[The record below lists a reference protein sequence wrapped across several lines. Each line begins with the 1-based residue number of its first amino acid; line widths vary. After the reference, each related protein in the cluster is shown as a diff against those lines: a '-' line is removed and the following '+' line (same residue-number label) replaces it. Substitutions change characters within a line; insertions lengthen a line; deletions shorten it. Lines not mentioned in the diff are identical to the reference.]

1 MPKWRNQIGTD
12 EEACSLLASFRRLE
26 DHKQTMRKKSST
38 MSYNND
44 QPARYVHGQI
54 NGIGINNHFLI
65 KFKAGT
71 TVRNTFLVALT

>member
-1 MPKWRNQIGTD
+1 
-12 EEACSLLASFRRLE
+12 
-26 DHKQTMRKKSST
+26 MRKKSST